1 MATIVRAPITNVL
14 ADGEYT
20 ATIRVGPGQIP
31 VDVILDTGSSV
42 LALDGAK
49 YAPNLA
55 DGDQTTHLAQTD
67 GYGDGSSWTG
77 AVITTRIAIDGAGP
91 EAALPAA
98 SAAIA
103 YQASADMFGAAGG
116 ILGLAYAEMD
126 AAFAMPADT
135 WANQY
140 PSAQVVQGQRAQVV
154 PFLTQLA
161 SEGGLA
167 SIIAFSTRR
176 SLVHQGAGGAA
187 DPLNQ
192 GWMIVGGGQECADL
206 YAGPF
211 QSVKVMADEWW
222 NTNLKAVVVGALS
235 PIHLKARGPK
245 GVPSNSIVD
254 SGNTSLVLGPT
265 LLATVLGQFSPAQ
278 QAQLRASMTAGAI
291 ALADLDLAAWP
302 PLTFILEGEAGDV
315 ALAVGPGDYW
325 QANAPRAG
333 QAKAAI
339 TTGVDGLTILGLPL
353 MSGYFTIFDGEADRG
368 RGVIRFAR
376 RVG

>member
-1 MATIVRAPITNVL
+1 MADIVRTPITNVL

-20 ATIRVGPGQIP
+20 ATIRVGPGQTP

-42 LALDGAK
+42 LALDATK
-49 YAPNLA
+49 YAPA
-55 DGDQTTHLAQTD
+55 AGDKTTLLAQTD

-77 AVITTRIAIDGAGP
+77 AVITTRIALGADGA
-91 EAALPAA
+91 EASLPAA

-103 YQASADMFGAAGG
+103 YQTSANVFSAAGG
-116 ILGLAYAEMD
+116 ILGLAYAKMD
-126 AAFAMPADT
+126 EAFAMPADT
-135 WANQY
+135 WQNQY

-161 SEGGLA
+161 GQSGVA
-167 SIIAFSTRR
+167 DIIAFYTRR

-192 GWMIVGGGQECADL
+192 GWMILGGGQECADL

-222 NTNLKAVVVGALS
+222 NTNLKAIAVGGQG
-235 PIHLKARGPK
+235 PIHLKARGLK

-265 LLATVLGQFSPAQ
+265 LLATVLSQFSPAQ
-278 QAQLRASMTAGAI
+278 RAQLQTSMAAGAI
-291 ALADLDLAAWP
+291 AMADLDLAAWP
-302 PLTFILEGEAGDV
+302 SLTFILQGDAGDV
-315 ALAVGPGDYW
+315 TLAVAPGDYW
-325 QANAPRAG
+325 QVNAPQAG

-353 MSGYFTIFDGEADRG
+353 MSGYFTIFDGEADGG
-368 RGVIRFAR
+368 RGAIRFAR
-376 RVG
+376 RAG